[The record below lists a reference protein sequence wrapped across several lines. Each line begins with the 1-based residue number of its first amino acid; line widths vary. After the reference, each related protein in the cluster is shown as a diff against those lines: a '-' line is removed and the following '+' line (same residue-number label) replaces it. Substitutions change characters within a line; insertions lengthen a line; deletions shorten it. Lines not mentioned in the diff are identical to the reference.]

1 MGNVVRPSVSTE
13 WASAA
18 TTNNGANTTANKVEP
33 TATHKSVG
41 YNYPE
46 QPARNHTNWWMNA
59 VYQWIDYVDTWITK
73 WGSIN
78 KNFAMDDVLT
88 TGLTFA
94 YNAGKVSVAVFT
106 NLTAAAGTLTLSD
119 GDGTYSIY
127 FDCIDSTVK
136 KLVSTVPISNDT
148 IVPLYSVPVVA
159 GVIDTANIVDLRTFN
174 TIRKATAAEVATGT
188 DKDKYITPFTAAA
201 LATPSASTS
210 VFGKVRLADAA
221 DVLAQAGDDVLTAAS
236 LAFTQMRA
244 SISKYG
250 TVRLADNTDL
260 LPANRAASDDVLTA
274 ASLTQSNILATTSDA
289 GTVRLADN
297 TDLALANRAGNND
310 VLTAASL
317 TQSNMQAAL
326 SSPGVAALASQAQV
340 NTGTDNTTIVTPAT
354 LRNGSYSRIFE
365 TAYQAY
371 NGFGGAG
378 TKTYQ
383 FYNPNGVAGGAV
395 AFKDYKFFARC
406 TSPDGNYTV
415 GHIVP
420 IYEGVYSFSGS
431 LMGFTSFSLPGAGA
445 ATDSVRMNIDTNHGI
460 VIHGYGTTG
469 GQSLTNG
476 KWEIK
481 CVFHV

>member
-1 MGNVVRPSVSTE
+1 MGNVVRPSVSPE
-13 WASAA
+13 WAVAA
-18 TTNNGANTTANKVEP
+18 TVNNGANLTANKVEP

-41 YNYPE
+41 YSYPE

-59 VYQWIDYVDTWITK
+59 VYQWVDYIDAWISK

-127 FDCIDSTVK
+127 FDCLDSTVK

-221 DVLAQAGDDVLTAAS
+221 DVLAQLGDDVLTAGS

-274 ASLTQSNILATTSDA
+274 ASLTQSNILATAADA

-317 TQSNMQAAL
+317 TQTNMQAT
-326 SSPGVAALASQAQV
+326 STAAGIIELATLAEV
-340 NTGTDNTTIVTPAT
+340 TAGTDDTRAVTPDT
-354 LRNGSYSRIFE
+354 LRDAGYIRIFE
-365 TAYQAY
+365 TAYQ
-371 NGFGGAG
+371 
-378 TKTYQ
+378 TYTSYTART
-383 FYNPNGVAGGAV
+383 FYNPNGVANGAI
-395 AFKDYKFFARC
+395 AFKDYKFFMRC
-406 TSPDGNYTV
+406 KTAEHGYSV
-415 GHIVP
+415 GMIIP
-420 IYEGVYSFSGS
+420 LYDCFQSATNEY
-431 LMGFTSFSLPGAGA
+431 GFTSVQIPGLSGNK
-445 ATDSVRMNIDTNHGI
+445 DGVVLSPDTNHDLL
-460 VIHGYGTTG
+460 IHGYGSTG
-469 GQSLTNG
+469 GGQITSG
-476 KWEIK
+476 YWEIK
-481 CVFHV
+481 CVFYV